1 MFRRSKSA
9 WTATMKTF
17 LSRSCPP
24 PALSAS
30 SQSQSD
36 LQVLRPSVCFP
47 TGPPIGCGV
56 REEFCKQEFAVDRL
70 VFRLWAWKLASQH
83 HRNAT
88 EQAKLPRVLCGP
100 RQTLSVTTRATEM
113 AVFWQKCPLDGF
125 AKRQNCLLEVFAPL
139 FNLSISKSSL
149 LSEEIR
155 FRFRF
160 RFRFRSQACSQRTAA
175 HFGPPRAQQAL
186 SLCSNIAAWTAFR
199 MVRQRLVD
207 MSGSRDDCFVAFIP
221 STIKNIDKEQ
231 WRGRERWTMR
241 GRKRDKR
248 IYGEKSRDRH
258 DECVRKCLGA
268 ITVIVKSFSCFIR
281 FLYKVKRHLW
291 SSP

>member
-1 MFRRSKSA
+1 
-9 WTATMKTF
+9 MKTF

-47 TGPPIGCGV
+47 TGPPIGCGF

-139 FNLSISKSSL
+139 FNLSI
-149 LSEEIR
+149 
-155 FRFRF
+155 
-160 RFRFRSQACSQRTAA
+160 RSQACFQKKFDFDFDFDFDFEVKLAHNALLRTLA
-175 HFGPPRAQQAL
+175 RRVRSKL
-186 SLCSNIAAWTAFR
+186 S
-199 MVRQRLVD
+199 VYV
-207 MSGSRDDCFVAFIP
+207 
-221 STIKNIDKEQ
+221 
-231 WRGRERWTMR
+231 
-241 GRKRDKR
+241 
-248 IYGEKSRDRH
+248 
-258 DECVRKCLGA
+258 
-268 ITVIVKSFSCFIR
+268 VI
-281 FLYKVKRHLW
+281 
-291 SSP
+291 